1 MVDKD
6 KYVIDLKEKDLSIE
20 KIGGKALNLAKMSA
34 AGFNI
39 PPAFTVSVDAYDFFI
54 KKELEGK
61 ISEILKFIDFTSE
74 NSISEGCSA
83 IRSKIKSQELPQDL
97 FLEITR
103 KIADLPDGYYA
114 VRSSAVAEDLA
125 DASFAGQLDSFLNI
139 KKENILENIIK
150 CWASYWTDRAVK
162 YRHDSSIGHLDTE
175 LSSAGLAVLVQKMV
189 NADIS
194 GVTFTA
200 NPVNGTDEVV
210 IESSWGLGEAIAAGI
225 VTPDIFVLSRDGKV
239 LEKNIKTKNK
249 GYFLVNGQNTLITIA
264 EEDRE
269 KTSLNEDILKKL
281 LQIGVELED
290 FFGVSQDIEWAIECG
305 NKGLDNQGILNN
317 DEGKLNPVKPINSVE
332 GNLNQTEGTL
342 NNNPTNSL
350 NIYILQSRP
359 VTTLTEDK
367 DDILWTRAYGDEYW
381 ADATTPLFYDVMGK
395 MLTDYVNHE
404 GARIMGYNEIT
415 DTELLKLHK
424 SRVYF
429 NSWVLEKAFSYYPK
443 FARSK
448 ELLNYYPLE
457 DQKRISEYPSILHKA
472 LISQILVAI
481 RDPDGMMHKTDKA
494 YRKWAQGFME
504 KCEFFDKTD
513 LDTLSDEELLALYYD
528 IENSGIKHYQL
539 IRYGMVSHSIATNLM
554 IKNWLVKWLDDEEGS
569 LYAGLISGLDD
580 NKTVEM
586 NIKFSDLA
594 RILRENQELLHK
606 MNSIEDMSFLDE
618 LEIDELISSNPD
630 FKKDFDLFIT
640 DYGHRSNTR
649 EILYPR
655 WREDKAY
662 VLEVIKLLSSS
673 DLDLRKNESE
683 SRANRFK
690 TEKEVSIRIK
700 NLRGGFFKDRIF
712 KVVLNLAQ
720 TYLTFRENQRFYLD
734 HLLFRQR
741 LMLRDM
747 GRRLAENQIIG
758 EVDDVFFLYEKELF
772 SFFDTSDLPQTT
784 ELNES
789 ILSEKLNGDTVSE
802 NGNTLS
808 ENILPL
814 QEEILKRKKE
824 FYRYKSS
831 LPPKFLKNGIEFD
844 DTVTEYDQNAI
855 YGAAASPGIF
865 TGIARVV
872 ESIEELSQLE
882 DNEILITSNTDPAWT
897 AVFSKVGGLITETGG
912 ILSHGAVISR
922 EYRIPAVT
930 AVKGATTLF
939 KTGEELVVDGNE
951 GVVYKKE

>member
-1 MVDKD
+1 MGTDNMVDKD
-6 KYVIDLKEKDLSIE
+6 KYVVDLKEKDLSIE

-54 KKELEGK
+54 KKELEAK
-61 ISEILKFIDFTSE
+61 ISEILRIIDFTHE
-74 NSISEGCSA
+74 DSISEGCSV
-83 IRSKIKSQELPQDL
+83 IRSMIKSQELPQDL

-103 KIADLPDGYYA
+103 KISDLPDGYYA

-139 KKENILENIIK
+139 KKEDILENIIK

-200 NPVNGTDEVV
+200 NPVNGTDQVV
-210 IESSWGLGEAIAAGI
+210 IESSWGLGEAIASGI
-225 VTPDIFVLSRDGKV
+225 VTPDIFVLGRDGKI

-249 GYFLVNGQNTLITIA
+249 GYFLANGQNTLITID
-264 EEDRE
+264 EDDRE
-269 KTSLNEDILKKL
+269 KTSLNDDVLKML

-290 FFGVSQDIEWAIECG
+290 FFGVSQDIEWAIEYG
-305 NKGLDNQGILNN
+305 KDEFDQDVDKYKMLN
-317 DEGKLNPVKPINSVE
+317 DPEK
-332 GNLNQTEGTL
+332 T
-342 NNNPTNSL
+342 SL
-350 NIYILQSRP
+350 KIYILQSRP
-359 VTTLTEDK
+359 VTTLNEDK

-404 GARIMGYNEIT
+404 GARIMGYKEIT

-457 DQKRISEYPSILHKA
+457 DQKRISEYPSIMHKA
-472 LISQILVAI
+472 LISQVLVAI
-481 RDPDGMMHKTDKA
+481 RDPDGMMHRTDKA

-504 KCEFFDKTD
+504 KCEDFDKTD
-513 LDTLSDEELLALYYD
+513 LDTLYDEELLELYDD

-554 IKNWLVKWLDDEEGS
+554 IKNWLVKWLDDEDGS

-594 RILRENQELLHK
+594 ITSREDPALLGK
-606 MNSIEDMSFLDE
+606 MNAIEDMSLLDE
-618 LEIDELISSNPD
+618 SEIDEMISSNPD
-630 FKKDFDLFIT
+630 FKRQFDQFIA

-683 SRANRFK
+683 SRANRFR
-690 TEKEVSIRIK
+690 TEKEVSSRIK
-700 NLRGGFFKDRIF
+700 KLRGGFFKEKTF

-747 GRRLAENQIIG
+747 GRRLAEKQIIDD
-758 EVDDVFFLYEKELF
+758 VDDVFFLYEKELF
-772 SFFDTSDLPQTT
+772 SFFDTSNLQKT
-784 ELNES
+784 ELNE
-789 ILSEKLNGDTVSE
+789 
-802 NGNTLS
+802 NTLS
-808 ENILPL
+808 ENILSL

-865 TGIARVV
+865 TGKARVV

-882 DNEILITSNTDPAWT
+882 DDEILITSNTDPAWT

-939 KTGEELVVDGNE
+939 KTGEKLVVDGNE

>member
-1 MVDKD
+1 MIILMGTDNMVDKD
-6 KYVIDLKEKDLSIE
+6 NYVIDLKEKDLSIE

-61 ISEILKFIDFTSE
+61 ISEILRIIDFTRE
-74 NSISEGCSA
+74 DSISQGCSA
-83 IRSKIKSQELPQDL
+83 IRSMITSHELPHDL

-103 KIADLPDGYYA
+103 KISELPDGYYA

-139 KKENILENIIK
+139 TKEDILENIIK

-162 YRHDSSIGHLDTE
+162 YRHDSSIEHLDTE

-189 NADIS
+189 NADVS

-210 IESSWGLGEAIAAGI
+210 IESSWGLGEAIASGI
-225 VTPDIFVLSRDGKV
+225 VTPDIFVMERDGKI

-249 GYFLVNGQNTLITIA
+249 GYFLANGQNTLITID

-269 KTSLNEDILKKL
+269 RPSLNDDVLKML

-305 NKGLDNQGILNN
+305 KDDLDDEILNSDKETLN
-317 DEGKLNPVKPINSVE
+317 HDET
-332 GNLNQTEGTL
+332 LNQTDGTL
-342 NNNPTNSL
+342 NNNRTSSL
-350 NIYILQSRP
+350 KIYILQSRP

-404 GARIMGYNEIT
+404 GARIMGYKEIT

-472 LISQILVAI
+472 LISQVLVAI
-481 RDPDGMMHKTDKA
+481 RDPDGMMHRTDKA
-494 YRKWAQGFME
+494 YRKWSQGFME
-504 KCEFFDKTD
+504 KCEDFDKTD
-513 LDTLSDEELLALYYD
+513 LDTLCDEELLSLYDD

-554 IKNWLVKWLDDEEGS
+554 IKNWLVKWLDDEDGS

-594 RILRENQELLHK
+594 ITLREDQALLGK
-606 MNSIEDMSFLDE
+606 MNAIEDMSSLNE
-618 LEIDELISSNPD
+618 SEIEEMISFNPD
-630 FKKDFDLFIT
+630 FKRQFDQFIA

-673 DLDLRKNESE
+673 DLDLRNKESE
-683 SRANRFK
+683 SRENRFR
-690 TEKEVSIRIK
+690 TEQEVSSRIK
-700 NLRGGFFKDRIF
+700 KLRGGFFKEKIF

-747 GRRLAENQIIG
+747 GRRLAKKQIIDDM
-758 EVDDVFFLYEKELF
+758 DDVFFLYEKELF
-772 SFFDTSDLPQTT
+772 SFFDTSNLQTA
-784 ELNES
+784 ELNGN
-789 ILSEKLNGDTVSE
+789 ILSEKIKDNIH
-802 NGNTLS
+802 S
-808 ENILPL
+808 ENILSL

-865 TGIARVV
+865 TGTARVV

-882 DNEILITSNTDPAWT
+882 DDEILITSNTDPAWT

-939 KTGEELVVDGNE
+939 KTGEKLVVDGNE

>member
-6 KYVIDLKEKDLSIE
+6 NYVIDLKEKDLSIE

-54 KKELEGK
+54 KKELEGN
-61 ISEILKFIDFTSE
+61 ISEILRIIDFTRE
-74 NSISEGCSA
+74 DSISQGCSV
-83 IRSKIKSQELPQDL
+83 IRSMIKSQELPQDL

-103 KIADLPDGYYA
+103 KISGLPDGYYA
-114 VRSSAVAEDLA
+114 VRSSAVAEDLV

-139 KKENILENIIK
+139 KKEDILENIIE

-189 NADIS
+189 NADVS

-200 NPVNGTDEVV
+200 NPVNGTEEVV
-210 IESSWGLGEAIAAGI
+210 IESSWGLGEAIASGI
-225 VTPDIFVLSRDGKV
+225 VTPDIFVLGRDGEI

-249 GYFLVNGQNTLITIA
+249 GYFLVNGQNTLITID
-264 EEDRE
+264 EEYRE
-269 KTSLNEDILKKL
+269 RSSLNDDVLKRL

-305 NKGLDNQGILNN
+305 KNEFNQDKYKMLDNP
-317 DEGKLNPVKPINSVE
+317 DK
-332 GNLNQTEGTL
+332 
-342 NNNPTNSL
+342 NSL

-404 GARIMGYNEIT
+404 GARIMGYKEIT
-415 DTELLKLHK
+415 DAELLKLHK

-472 LISQILVAI
+472 LISQVLVAI
-481 RDPDGMMHKTDKA
+481 RDPDGMMHRTDKA
-494 YRKWAQGFME
+494 YRKWSQGFME
-504 KCEFFDKTD
+504 KCEDFDKTD
-513 LDTLSDEELLALYYD
+513 LDTLCDEELLALYHD

-554 IKNWLVKWLDDEEGS
+554 IKNWLVKWLDDEDGS
-569 LYAGLISGLDD
+569 FYAGLISGLDD

-594 RILRENQELLHK
+594 KTLREDQALLDK

-618 LEIDELISSNPD
+618 SEIDELISSNPD
-630 FKKDFDLFIT
+630 FKKDFDLFIA

-655 WREDKAY
+655 WREDKTY

-690 TEKEVSIRIK
+690 TENEVSSRIK
-700 NLRGGFFKDRIF
+700 KLRGGFFKEKIF
-712 KVVLNLAQ
+712 GVVLNLAQ

-747 GRRLAENQIIG
+747 GRRLTDMQIIG

-772 SFFDTSDLPQTT
+772 SFFDTSDLQTAEVNGNILSQKLKGDT
-784 ELNES
+784 HSEKLNGS
-789 ILSEKLNGDTVSE
+789 ISSEKLNGDTLSE
-802 NGNTLS
+802 NGSTLS
-808 ENILPL
+808 KNILSL

-865 TGIARVV
+865 TGKARVV

-882 DNEILITSNTDPAWT
+882 DDEILITSNTDPAWT

-939 KTGEELVVDGNE
+939 KTGEKLVVDGNE